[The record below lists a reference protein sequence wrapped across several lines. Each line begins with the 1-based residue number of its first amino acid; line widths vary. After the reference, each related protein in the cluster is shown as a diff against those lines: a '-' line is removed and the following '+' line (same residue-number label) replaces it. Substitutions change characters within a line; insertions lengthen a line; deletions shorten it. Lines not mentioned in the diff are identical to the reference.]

1 MCVLFCIYYKQ
12 MTRWSCIF
20 SVGAPKNVAVAPFIL
35 QGREWDSI
43 VVPSQSLL
51 SYGLLKTM
59 FPYVVDVTYI

>member
-1 MCVLFCIYYKQ
+1 MWVLFCIYYKQ

-59 FPYVVDVTYI
+59 FPYVVDATYI